1 MLKNIKKIVF
11 RILDELAKFF
21 STPDFSDD
29 SIESIRARWFLLIL
43 YIIGIVFFLIT
54 GYEEKVSTF
63 FF

>member
-54 GYEEKVSTF
+54 GYNLLWI
-63 FF
+63 